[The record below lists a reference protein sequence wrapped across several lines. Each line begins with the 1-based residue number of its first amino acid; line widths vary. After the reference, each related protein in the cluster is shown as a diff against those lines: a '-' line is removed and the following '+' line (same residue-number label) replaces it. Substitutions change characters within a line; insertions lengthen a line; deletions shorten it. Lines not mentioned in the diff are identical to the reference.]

1 MKKKRMIQ
9 VLLSVLLVALI
20 VVGGTVAYLVAS
32 DRPVENSF
40 AFIDVDTDIA
50 EPDDGDPLNK
60 KPIVTNSGDSTVFV
74 RAKVIV
80 ASAPGESNPVSESDM
95 TINYNNGKDDNG
107 GSWAKHDPDDGWY
120 YYSRK
125 LETGESTVALF
136 NGIEEINVEAS
147 SFDVIVYQESVVV
160 GRYTNA
166 YEAFNPPTS
175 E

>member
-40 AFIDVDTDIA
+40 AFIDVDTDID
-50 EPDDGDPLNK
+50 EPDGGDPANK
-60 KPIVTNSGDSTVFV
+60 KPTVTNNGDSTVFV

-80 ASAPGESNPVSESDM
+80 ASAPGVSDPVSESDM
-95 TINYNNGKDDNG
+95 TINYNKEVDSDNGKWEKSG
-107 GSWAKHDPDDGWY
+107 DGWY
-120 YYSRK
+120 YYSRSLK
-125 LETGESTVALF
+125 KGDKTVPLF
-136 NGIEEINVEAS
+136 NGISDIKVKAD

-166 YEAFNPPTS
+166 YEAFNPHTS

>member
-32 DRPVENSF
+32 DRPVKNSF
-40 AFIDVDTDIA
+40 AFIDVDTDIE
-50 EPDDGDPLNK
+50 EPDENDPEK
-60 KPIVTNSGDSTVFV
+60 KAPTVTNNGDSTVFV

-80 ASAPGESNPVSESDM
+80 TPAPGCTEPVSESDM
-95 TINYNNGKDDNG
+95 IINYNKQAGADGGKWEEHN
-107 GSWAKHDPDDGWY
+107 PDDGWY
-120 YYSRK
+120 YYSRPLK
-125 LETGESTVALF
+125 KGDKTVALF
-136 NGIEEINVEAS
+136 NGIDTINVEAN

-160 GRYTNA
+160 GHYTNA
-166 YEAFNPPTS
+166 YDAFNP

>member
-1 MKKKRMIQ
+1 MKKKHTIQ

-32 DRPVENSF
+32 DSPVVNRFSL
-40 AFIDVDTDIA
+40 IDVDTDIE
-50 EPDDGDPLNK
+50 EPDGNNPVDK
-60 KPIVTNSGDSTVFV
+60 KPVVKNNGDSTVFV

-80 ASAPGESNPVSESDM
+80 ASAPGASDPVSESDM
-95 TINYNNGKDDNG
+95 TINYNDTEDEQGGKWVKEN
-107 GSWAKHDPDDGWY
+107 DGWC
-120 YYSRK
+120 YYSRELK
-125 LETGESTVALF
+125 KGDETVPLF
-136 NGIEEINVEAS
+136 NGISDIEVKAD

-166 YEAFNPPTS
+166 YDAFNPPIG

>member
-1 MKKKRMIQ
+1 MKKKHTIQ

-32 DRPVENSF
+32 DSPVVNRFSF
-40 AFIDVDTDIA
+40 VDVDTDIE
-50 EPDDGDPLNK
+50 EPDGGDPINK
-60 KPIVTNSGDSTVFV
+60 TPKVKNEGDSTVFV

-80 ASAPGESNPVSESDM
+80 ASAPGVSDPVSESDM
-95 TINYNNGKDDNG
+95 TIKYNKNADEKG

-125 LETGESTVALF
+125 LETGESTVPLF
-136 NGIEEINVEAS
+136 NGISNITVEAN
-147 SFDVIVYQESVVV
+147 SFDVIVHQESVVV

-166 YEAFNPPTS
+166 YEAFNPS
-175 E
+175 QNG

>member
-40 AFIDVDTDIA
+40 AFIDVDTDID
-50 EPDDGDPLNK
+50 EPDVGDPINK
-60 KPIVTNSGDSTVFV
+60 EPIVTNSGDSTVFV

-95 TINYNNGKDDNG
+95 TINYNSDEDKDKGKWEKKEG
-107 GSWAKHDPDDGWY
+107 GWY
-120 YYSRK
+120 YYSRA
-125 LETGESTVALF
+125 LNTGESTVPLF
-136 NGIEEINVEAS
+136 NGIENINVDAD

-166 YEAFNPPTS
+166 YEAFNPHTS

>member
-1 MKKKRMIQ
+1 MKKKHTIQ

-32 DRPVENSF
+32 DSPVVNRFSF
-40 AFIDVDTDIA
+40 VDVDTDIE
-50 EPDDGDPLNK
+50 EPDGGDPINK
-60 KPIVTNSGDSTVFV
+60 TPKVKNEGDSTVFV

-80 ASAPGESNPVSESDM
+80 APAPGYTDPVSESDM
-95 TINYNNGKDDNG
+95 TINYNKEADADNGK
-107 GSWAKHDPDDGWY
+107 WEKKEDGWY
-120 YYSRK
+120 YYTRP
-125 LETGESTVALF
+125 LEKDDETVPLF
-136 NGIEEINVEAS
+136 NGIENIKVAAD

-166 YEAFNPPTS
+166 YEAFNPHTS

>member
-40 AFIDVDTDIA
+40 AFIDVDTDID
-50 EPDDGDPLNK
+50 EPDDGDPANK
-60 KPIVTNSGDSTVFV
+60 KPTVTNNGDSTVFV

-95 TINYNNGKDDNG
+95 TINYNSDEDKDKGKWEKKEG
-107 GSWAKHDPDDGWY
+107 GWY
-120 YYSRK
+120 YYSRA
-125 LETGESTVALF
+125 LNTGESTVPLF
-136 NGIEEINVEAS
+136 NGIENIKVDAD

>member
-40 AFIDVDTDIA
+40 AFIDVDTDID
-50 EPDDGDPLNK
+50 EPDDGDPINK
-60 KPIVTNSGDSTVFV
+60 EPIVTNSGDSTVFV

-95 TINYNNGKDDNG
+95 TINYNSDEDKDKGKWEKKEG
-107 GSWAKHDPDDGWY
+107 GWY
-120 YYSRK
+120 YYSRP
-125 LETGESTVALF
+125 LETGESTVPLF
-136 NGIEEINVEAS
+136 NGISNITVEAN

-166 YEAFNPPTS
+166 YEAFNPHTS

>member
-32 DRPVENSF
+32 DRPVKNSF
-40 AFIDVDTDIA
+40 AFIDVDTDIE
-50 EPDDGDPLNK
+50 EPDENDPEK
-60 KPIVTNSGDSTVFV
+60 KAPTVTNNGDSTVFV

-80 ASAPGESNPVSESDM
+80 TPAPGCTEPVSESDIA
-95 TINYNNGKDDNG
+95 INYNEDTDGDGGKWEKKN
-107 GSWAKHDPDDGWY
+107 DGWY
-120 YYSRK
+120 YYSRA
-125 LETGESTVALF
+125 LETDESTVPLF
-136 NGIEEINVEAS
+136 NGIGEIDVKAD

-160 GRYTNA
+160 GRFTDA
-166 YEAFNPPTS
+166 YEAFNHATG

>member
-1 MKKKRMIQ
+1 MKKKHTIQ

-32 DRPVENSF
+32 DSPVVNRFSF
-40 AFIDVDTDIA
+40 VDVDTDID
-50 EPDDGDPLNK
+50 EPVGDDPIDK
-60 KPIVTNSGDSTVFV
+60 KPKVINNGDSTVFV

-80 ASAPGESNPVSESDM
+80 ASAPGVSDPVSESDM
-95 TINYNNGKDDNG
+95 TINYNDTEDAQDGKWEKK
-107 GSWAKHDPDDGWY
+107 SDGWY
-120 YYSRK
+120 YYTRP
-125 LETGESTVALF
+125 LETGESTVPLF
-136 NGIEEINVEAS
+136 NGISEITVEAN

-166 YEAFNPPTS
+166 YEAFNPSTS

>member
-20 VVGGTVAYLVAS
+20 VVGGTVAYLVTS

-40 AFIDVDTDIA
+40 AFIDVDTDID
-50 EPDDGDPLNK
+50 EPSGGDPETK
-60 KPIVTNSGDSTVFV
+60 EPTVTNNGNSTVFV

-80 ASAPGESNPVSESDM
+80 APAPGCTDPVSESDM
-95 TINYNNGKDDNG
+95 TINYNNGKDYKG

-120 YYSRK
+120 YYSRE

-136 NGIEEINVEAS
+136 NGIEKIKVDAD

-166 YEAFNPPTS
+166 YDAFNPTTD

>member
-40 AFIDVDTDIA
+40 AFIDVDTDID
-50 EPDDGDPLNK
+50 EPDDSDPEAK
-60 KPIVTNSGDSTVFV
+60 KPTVTNNGDSTVFV

-80 ASAPGESNPVSESDM
+80 ASAPGGSNPVSESDM
-95 TINYNNGKDDNG
+95 TINYNSDEDKDKGKWEKKEG
-107 GSWAKHDPDDGWY
+107 GWY
-120 YYSRK
+120 YYSRA
-125 LETGESTVALF
+125 LNTGESTVPLF
-136 NGIEEINVEAS
+136 NGIENIKVAAD

-166 YEAFNPPTS
+166 YEAFNPHTS

>member
-40 AFIDVDTDIA
+40 AFIDVDTDID
-50 EPDDGDPLNK
+50 EPDGGDPANK
-60 KPIVTNSGDSTVFV
+60 KPTVTNNGDSTVFV

-80 ASAPGESNPVSESDM
+80 ASAPGVSDPVSESDM
-95 TINYNNGKDDNG
+95 TINYNSDEDKDKGKWEKSG
-107 GSWAKHDPDDGWY
+107 DGWY
-120 YYSRK
+120 YYSRSLK
-125 LETGESTVALF
+125 KGDKTVPLF
-136 NGIEEINVEAS
+136 NGISDIKVKAD

-166 YEAFNPPTS
+166 YEAFNPHTS